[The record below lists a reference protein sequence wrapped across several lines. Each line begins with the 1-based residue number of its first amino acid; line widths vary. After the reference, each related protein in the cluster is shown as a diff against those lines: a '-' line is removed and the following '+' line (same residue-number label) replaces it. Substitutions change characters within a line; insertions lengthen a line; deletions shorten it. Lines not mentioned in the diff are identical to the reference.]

1 MVTVSTIKD
10 SPLTIFL
17 VVVSAFLIV
26 QQNSMKLQSI
36 HVILYSKIELLQP
49 SASHVENKK

>member
-49 SASHVENKK
+49 SASHAENKK

>member
-10 SPLTIFL
+10 SPSAIFL

-36 HVILYSKIELLQP
+36 HFILYSKIELLQP